1 MKNYLFA
8 PFKDN
13 DEKIKAFKSLRDNLR
28 YDNNQI
34 SDGDL
39 ILFIG
44 QLESYYDVIMSD
56 LKAEDTKSRKYIL
69 HLEEEHDDLLKAC
82 KLLKADNKELKAELN
97 DFKSNYTWSDEVDKL
112 KAENN
117 RLKDGFGHGVL
128 VELEEVDELKA
139 ENEELK
145 AVNDEVRRCNK
156 TMDGILLE
164 REAELKE
171 KDKQYHMLASSK
183 SNDGLYDEVKELQ
196 ADNEELKAELDKAN
210 NNNMRYSS
218 LKEYKAEAEEYF
230 HHNPKC
236 KSLLFFMIGNDEF
249 GVDGDW
255 NGCYNGTLYSDDC
268 IIEIDNEE
276 VIA

>member
-13 DEKIKAFKSLRDNLR
+13 DEKVETFNYFKNYLPKGHRHEF
-28 YDNNQI
+28 I
-34 SDGDL
+34 M
-39 ILFIG
+39 FIG
-44 QLESYYDVIMSD
+44 RLESTYDAEICD
-56 LKAEDTKSRKYIL
+56 LKEDNTKSRKYIL

-82 KLLKADNKELKAELN
+82 KLLKADNKELK
-97 DFKSNYTWSDEVDKL
+97 DKL
-112 KAENN
+112 QAVNDDYNN
-117 RLKDGFGHGVL
+117 DHKVHNEYEDGLLK
-128 VELEEVDELKA
+128 EIK
-139 ENEELK
+139 ELK

-164 REAELKE
+164 REKEIKE

-196 ADNEELKAELDKAN
+196 AELDKAN

-268 IIEIDNEE
+268 IIEKDNEE